1 MDLNEY
7 TDNNLVDD
15 LADEVDEF
23 DEGDVKLPADETIMI
38 TTDEINERI
47 LNRPKKSIPY
57 LNKYEKARIF
67 GLRLQQ
73 LADGAKPC
81 VDTTGLKNIH
91 EIVQKEYS
99 ECKMPFII
107 VRSLPNGEKEYWKLE
122 EFKYL
127 S

>member
-7 TDNNLVDD
+7 TDANVDD
-15 LADEVDEF
+15 FADEID
-23 DEGDVKLPADETIMI
+23 DIGDSTIKNTIEENLMI
-38 TTDEINERI
+38 TFDEINERI
-47 LNRPKKSIPY
+47 LNRPKKTIPY

-81 VDTTGLKNIH
+81 IDTTGLRSIN
-91 EIVQKEYS
+91 EIVEKEYTS
-99 ECKMPFII
+99 RKMPFII
-107 VRSLPNGEKEYWKLE
+107 VRTLPNGEKEYWKLE

-127 S
+127 K